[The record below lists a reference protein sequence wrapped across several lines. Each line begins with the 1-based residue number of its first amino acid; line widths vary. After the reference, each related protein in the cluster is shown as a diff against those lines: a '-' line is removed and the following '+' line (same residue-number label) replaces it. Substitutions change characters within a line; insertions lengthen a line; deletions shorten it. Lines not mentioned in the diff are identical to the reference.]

1 MEKENKK
8 EANLE
13 SNSLIDKIL
22 MIQSLLNKTYS
33 AKMLF
38 KETKDRIINN
48 LYLKSKSYFEKKV
61 KIKEV
66 FDTNKLGEQ
75 MAYTLKVNPK
85 QSLTS
90 YQSLYD
96 FYFLIRNDPLLLLN
110 IIDLADKATYEE
122 LSYFLVHFLY
132 ENITNESY
140 TENKLIIMI
149 YLLLEKLI
157 IKDLPDSI
165 DEKNEKI
172 PSTFL
177 NETFIFYVNKNLTRK
192 LDVRK
197 FLYDILKSFI
207 LKMENHKQFLTV
219 EISMVN
225 KFLGINDKLKNG
237 NALGYEKRGSVHIVR
252 KNALKPGE
260 FENGESF
267 EEKEDG
273 KEKEKEKEKLI
284 EKEKEYE
291 KKIEGFKKR
300 KKEESSDDPMAI
312 NTPIELGFKTQ
323 IIKKKK
329 KVLEELEDT
338 DIDIYKFFKLFNI
351 TFEALN
357 NKLKKY
363 ESNTTK
369 NNCDLAMIEYIK
381 NLIKEFEILKDK
393 SSESE
398 NDEEKNSDDKEI
410 FSNSFIIN
418 ELDKRKL
425 SSQKESF
432 ISLIEKIKKN
442 YFEIKKIINGII
454 EKIKSNL
461 ISSPIYIKYLSKMI
475 LDLLN
480 IKYNNH
486 KKNELSPYQL
496 YKFELNF
503 LIGNIIIP
511 ILKNPDFN
519 GLISTDV
526 ISEYTR
532 NNLNLVSLILEKMI
546 KGSLFKKSE
555 DSYMTIFNK
564 FIIDTT
570 PKLFELVDIIEKQFE
585 TPDIIKNLLN
595 DSINNN
601 SLKKN
606 IDYDYFKEY
615 PDEKIDYQNICFYN
629 LISYY
634 LSSIIITNKVIFIEQ
649 NHNIQQ
655 KSIIQKFID
664 NQNEYNEIFSE
675 EIINKKQNY
684 FYITNILYSN
694 EFNNKIMAIEK
705 DNFYRINK
713 MEEKSIIKTI
723 KICLIKVFNY
733 LIRIKRLNLVD
744 LIGDKIFGDSFKRDD
759 LSSNLDFQKVIFPKI
774 KKIISLEINKYNES
788 SSVSKQI
795 AFYINYLNLFLS
807 NIPEQ
812 YIKNNYI
819 LLFDEL
825 IHETKDLI
833 EYLTVDS
840 LIDFHQKIQKAQQA
854 EIIIQKYYSEISNLI
869 ILKRVEYLYNKI
881 TLPTEFSAT
890 KYKEII
896 MLIEYKKKSKGD
908 NEIKKMINEF
918 SDFHQNEKEY
928 DSILE
933 IEKNANAHTAIF
945 DLLKSIKKII
955 KEDNDY
961 KKFNKNK
968 IKEALENYIFKQLF
982 NKIFPFEPSN
992 VDFLLNKKC
1001 QRLSFLKPENVIEKN
1016 IISSNFLEK
1025 AIKIIKNIEKQVTPF
1040 DMINCINDCIEFL
1053 GKCNKFC
1060 FANSCS
1066 GADDTNSALNYIIIK
1081 ANPKNLNSIY
1091 EYCSLLLE
1099 DKNGNY
1105 GHKLLTFGMMVKA
1118 IKESKYNTYYG
1129 ISEKDYGIDEF
1140 DDKGNPA
1147 KDN

>member
-1 MEKENKK
+1 MEKEIKK

-22 MIQSLLNKTYS
+22 MIQNLLNKSNS
-33 AKMLF
+33 AKILF

-75 MAYTLKVNPK
+75 MTYTLKDNPK
-85 QSLTS
+85 ESLTS

-96 FYFLIRNDPLLLLN
+96 FYFLIRNDSLLLLN
-110 IIDLADKATYEE
+110 IIELADKATYEE

-177 NETFIFYVNKNLTRK
+177 NETFIFYVSKNLTRK

-219 EISMVN
+219 EISEA
-225 KFLGINDKLKNG
+225 NDKSKDG
-237 NALGYEKRGSVHIVR
+237 KALGKVQIVR

-260 FENGESF
+260 FDDEEFF

-273 KEKEKEKEKLI
+273 K

-300 KKEESSDDPMAI
+300 IKEESCDDPMAI

-323 IIKKKK
+323 IITKKK

-351 TFEALN
+351 TFEVLN

-369 NNCDLAMIEYIK
+369 NNCDLAMIEHIK

-393 SSESE
+393 TSESE
-398 NDEEKNSDDKEI
+398 NDKDKNSDDKEI

-418 ELDKRKL
+418 QLNNRKL
-425 SSQKESF
+425 SSEKK
-432 ISLIEKIKKN
+432 SLIEKIKKN
-442 YFEIKKIINGII
+442 YFEIRKIINGMI
-454 EKIKSNL
+454 ENIKNNL

-480 IKYNNH
+480 IKYNND
-486 KKNELSPYQL
+486 KKNKLSPYQL

-532 NNLNLVSLILEKMI
+532 KNLNLITLILEKMI
-546 KGSLFKKSE
+546 KGSLFKKNE
-555 DSYMTIFNK
+555 DSYMTIFNR
-564 FIIDTT
+564 FIIDST
-570 PKLFELVDIIEKQFE
+570 PKLFELVDIIEKQIE

-595 DSINNN
+595 DCTNNN
-601 SLKKN
+601 SEKRK
-606 IDYDYFKEY
+606 IDDDYFKEY

-634 LSSIIITNKVIFIEQ
+634 LSSIIIANKVIFIEKNQ
-649 NHNIQQ
+649 NIQQ

-664 NQNEYNEIFSE
+664 NQNEYNEIFSN
-675 EIINKKQNY
+675 EIIDKNQNY

-694 EFNNKIMAIEK
+694 EFNNKIIALEK
-705 DNFYRINK
+705 DNFYRNNK
-713 MEEKSIIKTI
+713 LEEKSIIKTI
-723 KICLIKVFNY
+723 KICLKKVFNY
-733 LIRIKRLNLVD
+733 LISIKRLNLVD
-744 LIGDKIFGDSFKRDD
+744 LIGDKIFGDSFKKDD
-759 LSSNLDFQKVIFPKI
+759 LSSNLDFQKLIFPKI

-788 SSVSKQI
+788 SVSKQI
-795 AFYINYLNLFLS
+795 SFYINYLNLFLS

-812 YIKNNYI
+812 YLKNNYS

-825 IHETKDLI
+825 IHEIKDII
-833 EYLTVDS
+833 EYLSIDS
-840 LIDFHQKIQKAQQA
+840 LTDFHQKIQKAQEA
-854 EIIIQKYYSEISNLI
+854 EIIIQEYYSEIRNLL

-881 TLPTEFSAT
+881 KLPTEFSVT
-890 KYKEII
+890 EHKEII
-896 MLIEYKKKSKGD
+896 MLIEYKEKNKGD
-908 NEIKKMINEF
+908 NEIKEMINKF
-918 SDFHQNEKEY
+918 PDFHKKEEEY

-933 IEKNANAHTAIF
+933 IEKNANAQTAIF
-945 DLLKSIKKII
+945 NLLESIKKVI
-955 KEDNDY
+955 KVDNDY
-961 KKFNKNK
+961 KKFDKK
-968 IKEALENYIFKQLF
+968 EIKEALDKYIFKQLF

-1025 AIKIIKNIEKQVTPF
+1025 AIKIIKNIEKQVTLF
-1040 DMINCINDCIEFL
+1040 DMINCINDCYEFL

-1060 FANSCS
+1060 FGKSCS
-1066 GADDTNSALNYIIIK
+1066 GADEINSLLNYIIIK

-1091 EYCSLLLE
+1091 EYCFLFLK
-1099 DKNGNY
+1099 DQRGNY
-1105 GHKLLTFGMMVKA
+1105 AHKLVSFGMLVQA
-1118 IKESKYNTYYG
+1118 IKKSKYNTYYG

-1140 DDKGNPA
+1140 DDEGNPA
-1147 KDN
+1147 K